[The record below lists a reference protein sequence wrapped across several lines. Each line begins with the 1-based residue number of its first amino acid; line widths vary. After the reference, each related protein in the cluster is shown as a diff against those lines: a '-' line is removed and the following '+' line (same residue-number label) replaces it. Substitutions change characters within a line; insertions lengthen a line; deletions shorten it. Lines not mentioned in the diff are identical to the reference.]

1 MFECSNGK
9 IIITRGD
16 SAALKVLLTMGNGEA
31 YTMDSGDVLT
41 LTVKKRPED
50 GVMMKVTSDTEVIKL
65 TPADTKLLD
74 VGNCCFD
81 IELKTKSGDVFTV
94 VGLKDALSTNMVVL
108 PEVTD

>member
-1 MFECSNGK
+1 MFEINNGNIK
-9 IIITRGD
+9 ITKGD
-16 SAALKVLLTMGNGEA
+16 SAALKVLLTTGNGEA

-41 LTVKKRPED
+41 LTVKKKPEN

-65 TPADTKLLD
+65 TPADTKALE

-94 VGLKDALSTNMVVL
+94 VGLKERFATNMTVL
-108 PEVTD
+108 PKITE